1 MTDHREQTDFTA
13 GGPPGLFELL
23 LESRALLEY
32 GAGIAAM
39 PLLPLAAKGDGH
51 PVLVFPGMGA
61 SDASTALLRR
71 FLRGQDYM
79 AHAWRLG
86 RNLGPTPDVLWQSR
100 ARIHALRC
108 QHGRRVSLIGWS
120 LGGMYARELAK
131 AAPEDVR
138 LVITLGAPFAGHP
151 RATNAWRL
159 FELLNGRHHH
169 ARGHRDS
176 IRQPPPVPTT
186 SIYSRTDGIV
196 AWQCSVE
203 REGPLAEN
211 IEVEASHTGMGVHPA
226 VLYAIADRLAQ
237 PEGEWRPFSRTGLR
251 RLFYPDPHRPA
262 HMLWHRAAPIAHARP
277 AGGPGA

>member
-1 MTDHREQTDFTA
+1 MSDHGDPADFTP
-13 GGPPGLFELL
+13 GRPPGLFEVL

-39 PLLPLAAKGDGH
+39 PLLQLCPKGDGH

-61 SDASTALLRR
+61 SDSSTVPLRR
-71 FLRGQDYM
+71 FLRGRGYR

-86 RNLGPTPDVLWQSR
+86 RNLGPTPEVIAQSR
-100 ARIHALRC
+100 ARIQALR
-108 QHGRRVSLIGWS
+108 QRYGRRVSLIGWS
-120 LGGMYARELAK
+120 LGGIYARELAK
-131 AAPEDVR
+131 AVPEAVR
-138 LVITLGAPFAGHP
+138 MVITLGTPFAGHP

-159 FELLNGRHHH
+159 FELLHGRRQH
-169 ARGHRDS
+169 APGRRDA

-196 AWQCSVE
+196 AWHCSVE
-203 REGPLAEN
+203 REGPRAEN

-237 PEGEWRPFSRTGLR
+237 PEGAWRPFARTGWR
-251 RLFYPDPHRPA
+251 RLIYPDPHR
-262 HMLWHRAAPIAHARP
+262 RACFGAPRP
-277 AGGPGA
+277 SPS